1 MTMPLYFA
9 VAVAFLLAFLLT
21 QRGNLRRRERC
32 FAVVVLAA
40 LWPLALL
47 LVVCI
52 CWPWRDA

>member
-1 MTMPLYFA
+1 MPLYFA